1 MVTCLR
7 SCSNRAATSTPLS
20 VKGDPDKLTQVVI
33 NLLSN
38 AVKFSPP
45 GDGLI
50 ALRLKKRG
58 AEALIEVADNG
69 IGIAAQ
75 DQELI
80 FGQFT
85 QLSDRERGKPTGS
98 GLGLYISRQI
108 VERHG
113 GRLQVDSKPG
123 EGAVFQLFLP
133 LVKK

>member
-1 MVTCLR
+1 M
-7 SCSNRAATSTPLS
+7 
-20 VKGDPDKLTQVVI
+20 
-33 NLLSN
+33 
-38 AVKFSPP
+38 
-45 GDGLI
+45 
-50 ALRLKKRG
+50 
-58 AEALIEVADNG
+58 ADNG
-69 IGIAAQ
+69 IGIAAE